1 MKISVSDIKFSS
13 KVLDNTWQ
21 NYNPVNPS
29 IIKKDTVIIKTEEQ
43 EVFISNFEEV
53 VLYIIANFLFAPV
66 WLVENWIKKYKMSL
80 NTPKNTITSWV
91 NTGLVWIEPSVTGL
105 YLRPTNSLF
114 KLFNMPIIKYRS
126 IPYNQLSHTICEEQ
140 VTLEIMLGDKDNN
153 INKVFSKIYLPRYSP
168 LDLKNTSGTNII
180 NEFQFNGLLYYK
192 TKSNKEI
199 SDIERSLEEQIND
212 KKAITDEFTNFS
224 KFVIV
229 KKDTE
234 KNNYLFHVPDLI
246 IPIKRK
252 DGRAQSI
259 AIEVELSD
267 KKIRRYTKTLEMY
280 KNNNRYGYV
289 VWLSQNDKITS
300 NLTSAFK
307 KINGLGDV
315 KMAIYP
321 FKTPMTKSIL

>member
-1 MKISVSDIKFSS
+1 M
-13 KVLDNTWQ
+13 L
-21 NYNPVNPS
+21 
-29 IIKKDTVIIKTEEQ
+29 
-43 EVFISNFEEV
+43 EV
-53 VLYIIANFLFAPV
+53 
-66 WLVENWIKKYKMSL
+66 
-80 NTPKNTITSWV
+80 
-91 NTGLVWIEPSVTGL
+91 
-105 YLRPTNSLF
+105 
-114 KLFNMPIIKYRS
+114 
-126 IPYNQLSHTICEEQ
+126 
-140 VTLEIMLGDKDNN
+140 MLGDKNNN
-153 INKVFSKIYLPRYSP
+153 INKVFSGLYMPRYSP
-168 LDLKNTSGTNII
+168 LGLENPSGTNII
-180 NEFQFNGLLYYK
+180 SESKFNGLLFYK
-192 TKSNKEI
+192 NKSESEI
-199 SDIERSLEEQIND
+199 ADIERSLENQIND
-212 KKAITDEFTNFS
+212 KKVITDEFQNFS